1 MFPIV
6 TYPREAMTDQPW
18 APGAATG
25 VGSLP
30 LDAPMEAARLV
41 FGELPDL
48 PHLAE
53 LPARGAGADMIG
65 RTASLL
71 VDIAVDL
78 QPSGWRVTDRPGRDL
93 RRAVSFLRQ
102 DLDAV
107 EEVGTGFAGP
117 FKVQV
122 AGPMTL
128 AASLERAR
136 GDRVLA
142 DYGARRDLAQSL
154 AEGVAV
160 HVAEVRRRLPDAT
173 VLLQVDE
180 PSLPAVLAGAVPT
193 ISGFGRLRAVQQPE
207 AEQAI
212 GGVLAAGDAYAI
224 VHCCASGIPLDVV
237 RTAGAGAASFD
248 LALVAEADLDSYAE
262 AVDAGL
268 ALWVGAVPSISGSA
282 SDTPDAVAKRVAGFW
297 QRLGF
302 DEERVATQTVVT
314 PACGLAGADAAWTR
328 QALRLVREAG
338 RKLAGSGG

>member
-1 MFPIV
+1 
-6 TYPREAMTDQPW
+6 MTDQPW

-30 LDAPMEAARLV
+30 LEDPMEAARLV

-48 PHLAE
+48 PHLPE

-65 RTASLL
+65 RTAGLL

-78 QPSGWRVTDRPGRDL
+78 QPAGWRVTDRPGYDS
-93 RRAVSFLRQ
+93 RRAVSFLRH

-107 EEVGTGFAGP
+107 EEIGAGLAGP

-128 AASLERAR
+128 AASLERPR

-142 DYGARRDLAQSL
+142 DHGARRDLAQSL

-160 HVAEVRRRLPDAT
+160 HVAEVRRRLADAT

-180 PSLPAVLAGAVPT
+180 PSLPAVLAGALPT
-193 ISGFGRLRAVQQPE
+193 ASGFGRLRAVQQPE

-212 GGVLAAGDAYAI
+212 GAVFAAAGAYGV
-224 VHCCASGIPLDVV
+224 VHCCASAVPIGVL
-237 RTAGAGAASFD
+237 RAAGAQAVSFD
-248 LALVAEADLDSYAE
+248 LALVAAAELDSYAE
-262 AVDAGL
+262 GVDAGL
-268 ALWVGAVPSISGSA
+268 ALWVGAVPSVGGSA
-282 SDTPDAVAKRVAGFW
+282 NETADAVARRVSGFW

-302 DEERVATQTVVT
+302 DEGRAATQTVVT
-314 PACGLAGADAAWTR
+314 PACGLAGADAVWTR
-328 QALRLVREAG
+328 HALGLVREAG